1 MAGEVKTEVPKSLS
15 GYKLEKMG
23 GGFIKKLVILII
35 IILVIL
41 WFVRRDLVIE
51 LWDWI
56 LELF

>member
-1 MAGEVKTEVPKSLS
+1 MAGEVKTEVPKRL
-15 GYKLEKMG
+15 G

-35 IILVIL
+35 VILIVL